1 MPVAE
6 LRLRDF
12 RAVTKNTLRGFATFE
27 FPNGMVICDMPAH
40 TKNGKSWVAFPAAPQ
55 LENGSIRVV
64 DGKPQYKKLIGW
76 RDRSLS
82 DRFSEAAVGAIR
94 RDKPG
99 VLD

>member
-1 MPVAE
+1 MAE

-12 RAVTKNTLRGFATFE
+12 RAVTKKTLRGFATFE
-27 FPNGMVICDMPAH
+27 FPNGMVIHDMPAH
-40 TKNGKSWVAFPAAPQ
+40 TKNGKAWVAFPASPQ
-55 LENGSIRVV
+55 IENGTVKIL
-64 DGKPQYKKLIGW
+64 DGKAQYKKLIEW

-82 DRFSEAAVGAIR
+82 DRFSETAVAVIR

>member
-1 MPVAE
+1 MAE

-27 FPNGMVICDMPAH
+27 FPNGMVIYDMPAH

-55 LENGSIRVV
+55 LENGGVRVV
-64 DGKPQYKKLIGW
+64 DGKPQYKKLIEW

-82 DRFSEAAVGAIR
+82 DRFAETAVTIIR

-99 VLD
+99 ALD

>member
-1 MPVAE
+1 MAE

-12 RAVTKNTLRGFATFE
+12 RPVTKNTLRGFCTFE
-27 FPNGMVICDMPAH
+27 FPNGMVIHDMPAH
-40 TKNGKSWVAFPAAPQ
+40 TKNGTSWVAFPAAPQ
-55 LENGSIRVV
+55 IENGAVKTL
-64 DGKPQYKKLIGW
+64 DGKAQYKKLFEW

-82 DRFSEAAVGAIR
+82 DRFSEAAVAVIK

>member
-1 MPVAE
+1 MAE

-12 RAVTKNTLRGFATFE
+12 RAVTKNTLRGFATFD
-27 FPNGMVICDMPAH
+27 FPNGMVIHDMPAH

-55 LENGSIRVV
+55 LENGSIRMQ
-64 DGKPQYKKLIGW
+64 DGKPQYKKLIEW

-82 DRFSEAAVGAIR
+82 DRFSDAAVAVIK

-99 VLD
+99 ALD